1 MKRPDLN
8 EDVTRI
14 GGQSGLAALPNRTT
28 RITGWGHEVPATIL
42 TNADLETIVETSD
55 EWIAS
60 RTGIRERRIAGAGET
75 TASMGAIA
83 GARAL
88 AVAGVGIDEVDLI
101 VVATLTPDHSMPNTA
116 ALIKDALGGT
126 RAAAFDLSAA
136 CSGFTYGYAVAHGF
150 LTAGLGQRAL
160 VIGAET
166 LSRVVDW
173 SDRST
178 CVLFGDGAG
187 AIVLEALDLPQDQVL
202 ATRPGTLSFE
212 LSSDPSGA
220 YALWIPGGIGA
231 DADPL
236 IKMDGAKT
244 YVYATRT
251 MAAVASAAIARAGL
265 TPAGVDLV
273 IPHQANI
280 RIIEHVSK
288 SMEYPMEQI
297 FVNLDRYGN
306 TSAAS
311 IPIALSE
318 AVAAGRLKPGDVFCT
333 VAFGGGYTSGAFV
346 TRWDADPAHGARAA
360 TVDPARI
367 TVRRPEGGSNSA
379 AVPEALRA
387 HLDAR
392 GTKRQT
398 NQPQ

>member
-1 MKRPDLN
+1 MSGPATNGDA
-8 EDVTRI
+8 TRI
-14 GGQSGLAALPNRTT
+14 GGETGLAALPNRTT
-28 RITGWGHEVPATIL
+28 HIVGWGHEVPKAVV
-42 TNADLETIVETSD
+42 TNADLEQIVETSD
-55 EWIAS
+55 EWIS
-60 RTGIRERRIAGAGET
+60 TRTGIRERHIAGDGET

-83 GARAL
+83 AARAL
-88 AVAGVGIDEVDLI
+88 AVAGVSADSVDLI
-101 VVATLTPDHSMPNTA
+101 VVATLTPDHPMPSTA
-116 ALIKDALGGT
+116 VLVKEAIGSH

-136 CSGFTYGYAVAHGF
+136 CSGFAYAYAVAHGF

-160 VIGAET
+160 VIGAES

-187 AIVLEALDLPQDQVL
+187 AIVLDALDLHDDQNI

-212 LSSDPSGA
+212 LSADPSGA
-220 YALWIPGGIGA
+220 FALWIPGGAGS

-251 MAAVASAAIARAGL
+251 MAAVATAAIERAGL
-265 TPAGVDLV
+265 TVPEVDLV
-273 IPHQANI
+273 IPHQANL

-288 SMEYPMEQI
+288 AIDFPMEKI

-346 TRWDADPAHGARAA
+346 TRWDADPANGSRAA
-360 TVDPARI
+360 SVDTAAI
-367 TVRRPEGGSNSA
+367 KIKRPEGGAKA
-379 AVPEALRA
+379 AVVPAALKA
-387 HLDAR
+387 LLDA
-392 GTKRQT
+392 KRR
-398 NQPQ
+398 

>member
-1 MKRPDLN
+1 MSGPRVDG
-8 EDVTRI
+8 DTSRI
-14 GGQSGLAALPNRTT
+14 GGETGLAALPNRTT
-28 RITGWGHEVPATIL
+28 HIVGWGHEVPKAVL
-42 TNADLETIVETSD
+42 TNADLEKIVETSD
-55 EWIAS
+55 EWITT

-83 GARAL
+83 AARAL
-88 AVAGVGIDEVDLI
+88 AVAGVPADSVDLI
-101 VVATLTPDHSMPNTA
+101 VVATLTPDHPMPSTA
-116 ALIKDALGGT
+116 VLVKEAIGSH

-136 CSGFTYGYAVAHGF
+136 CSGFAYAYAVAHGF

-160 VIGAET
+160 VIGAES

-187 AIVLEALDLPQDQVL
+187 AIVLDALDLHDDQNI

-212 LSSDPSGA
+212 LSADPSGA
-220 YALWIPGGIGA
+220 FALWIPGGSGD

-251 MAAVASAAIARAGL
+251 MAAVATAAIERAGL
-265 TPAGVDLV
+265 TVPEVDLV
-273 IPHQANI
+273 IPHQANL

-288 SMEYPMEQI
+288 AIGYPMEKI

-346 TRWDADPAHGARAA
+346 TRWDADPANGARAA
-360 TVDPARI
+360 AVDPSTI
-367 TVRRPEGGSNSA
+367 TIRRPEGGAKA
-379 AVPEALRA
+379 AEVPAALKA
-387 HLDAR
+387 LLDVKGR
-392 GTKRQT
+392 
-398 NQPQ
+398 

>member
-1 MKRPDLN
+1 MSGPRIDG
-8 EDVTRI
+8 DASRI
-14 GGQSGLAALPNRTT
+14 GGETGLAALPNRTT
-28 RITGWGHEVPATIL
+28 HIVGWGHEVPKAIL
-42 TNADLETIVETSD
+42 TNADLEKIVETSD
-55 EWIAS
+55 EWIS
-60 RTGIRERRIAGAGET
+60 TRTGIRERHIAGTGET

-83 GARAL
+83 AARAL
-88 AVAGVGIDEVDLI
+88 AVAGVSADSVDLI
-101 VVATLTPDHSMPNTA
+101 VVATLTPDHPMPSTA
-116 ALIKDALGGT
+116 VLVKEAIGSH

-136 CSGFTYGYAVAHGF
+136 CSGFAYAYAVAHGF

-160 VIGAET
+160 VIGAES

-187 AIVLEALDLPQDQVL
+187 AIVLDALDLHDDQNI

-212 LSSDPSGA
+212 LSADPSGA
-220 YALWIPGGIGA
+220 FALWIPGGSGD

-251 MAAVASAAIARAGL
+251 MAAVATAAIERAGL
-265 TPAGVDLV
+265 TVPEVDLV
-273 IPHQANI
+273 IPHQANL

-288 SMEYPMEQI
+288 AIGYPMEKI

-346 TRWDADPAHGARAA
+346 TRWDADPANGARAA
-360 TVDPARI
+360 AVDPSTI
-367 TVRRPEGGSNSA
+367 TIRRPEGGAKA
-379 AVPEALRA
+379 AEVPAALKA
-387 HLDAR
+387 LLDA
-392 GTKRQT
+392 KRR
-398 NQPQ
+398 

>member
-1 MKRPDLN
+1 MSGPATNGDA
-8 EDVTRI
+8 TRI
-14 GGQSGLAALPNRTT
+14 GGETGLAALPNRTT
-28 RITGWGHEVPATIL
+28 HIVGWGHEVPKAVV
-42 TNADLETIVETSD
+42 TNADLEQIVETSD
-55 EWIAS
+55 EWIS
-60 RTGIRERRIAGAGET
+60 TRTGIRERHIAGDGET

-83 GARAL
+83 AARAL
-88 AVAGVGIDEVDLI
+88 AVAGVSADSVDLI
-101 VVATLTPDHSMPNTA
+101 VVATLTPDHPMPSTA
-116 ALIKDALGGT
+116 VLVKEAIGSH

-136 CSGFTYGYAVAHGF
+136 CSGFAYAYAVAHGF

-160 VIGAET
+160 VIGAES

-187 AIVLEALDLPQDQVL
+187 AIVLDALDLHDDQNI

-212 LSSDPSGA
+212 LSADPSGA
-220 YALWIPGGIGA
+220 FALWIPGGSGD

-251 MAAVASAAIARAGL
+251 MAAVATAAIERAGL
-265 TPAGVDLV
+265 TVPKVDLV
-273 IPHQANI
+273 IPHQANL

-288 SMEYPMEQI
+288 AIDFPMEKI

-346 TRWDADPAHGARAA
+346 TRWDADPANGSRAA
-360 TVDPARI
+360 SVDTAAI
-367 TVRRPEGGSNSA
+367 KIKRPEGGAKA
-379 AVPEALRA
+379 AVVPAALKA
-387 HLDAR
+387 LLDA
-392 GTKRQT
+392 KRR
-398 NQPQ
+398 

>member
-1 MKRPDLN
+1 MSGPLTNGDA
-8 EDVTRI
+8 TRI
-14 GGQSGLAALPNRTT
+14 GGETGLAALPNRTT
-28 RITGWGHEVPATIL
+28 HIVGWGHEVPKAVI
-42 TNADLETIVETSD
+42 TNADLEKIVETSD
-55 EWIAS
+55 EWIS
-60 RTGIRERRIAGAGET
+60 TRTGIRERHIAGAGET

-83 GARAL
+83 AARAL
-88 AVAGVGIDEVDLI
+88 AVAGVTADSVDLI
-101 VVATLTPDHSMPNTA
+101 VVATLTPDHPMPSTA
-116 ALIKDALGGT
+116 VLVKEAIGSH

-136 CSGFTYGYAVAHGF
+136 CSGFAYAYAVAHGF

-160 VIGAET
+160 VIGAES

-187 AIVLEALDLPQDQVL
+187 AIVLDALDLHDEQNI

-212 LSSDPSGA
+212 LSADPSGA
-220 YALWIPGGIGA
+220 FALWIPGGSGD

-251 MAAVASAAIARAGL
+251 MAAVATAAIERAGL
-265 TPAGVDLV
+265 TVPEVDLV
-273 IPHQANI
+273 IPHQANL

-288 SMEYPMEQI
+288 AIGYPMEKI

-318 AVAAGRLKPGDVFCT
+318 AVAAGRMKPGDVFCT

-346 TRWDADPAHGARAA
+346 TRWDADPANGARAA
-360 TVDPARI
+360 AVDPSTI
-367 TVRRPEGGSNSA
+367 TIRRPEGGAKA
-379 AVPEALRA
+379 AEVPAALKTL
-387 HLDAR
+387 LDA
-392 GTKRQT
+392 KRR
-398 NQPQ
+398 

>member
-1 MKRPDLN
+1 MSGPLTNGDA
-8 EDVTRI
+8 TRI
-14 GGQSGLAALPNRTT
+14 GGETGLAALPNRTT
-28 RITGWGHEVPATIL
+28 HIVGWGHEVPKAVI
-42 TNADLETIVETSD
+42 TNADLEKIVETSD
-55 EWIAS
+55 EWIS
-60 RTGIRERRIAGAGET
+60 TRTGIRERHIAGTGET

-83 GARAL
+83 AARAL
-88 AVAGVGIDEVDLI
+88 AVAGVTADSVDLI
-101 VVATLTPDHSMPNTA
+101 VVATLTPDHPMPSTA
-116 ALIKDALGGT
+116 VLVKEAIGSH

-136 CSGFTYGYAVAHGF
+136 CSGFAYAYAVAHGF

-160 VIGAET
+160 VIGAES

-187 AIVLEALDLPQDQVL
+187 AIVLDALDLHDDQNI

-212 LSSDPSGA
+212 LSADPSGA
-220 YALWIPGGIGA
+220 FALWIPGGSGD

-251 MAAVASAAIARAGL
+251 MAAVATAAIERAGL
-265 TPAGVDLV
+265 TVPEVDLV
-273 IPHQANI
+273 IPHQANL

-288 SMEYPMEQI
+288 AIGYPMEKI

-346 TRWDADPAHGARAA
+346 TRWDANPANGARAA
-360 TVDPARI
+360 AVDPSTI
-367 TVRRPEGGSNSA
+367 TIRRPEGGAKA
-379 AVPEALRA
+379 AEVPAALKA
-387 HLDAR
+387 LLDA
-392 GTKRQT
+392 KRR
-398 NQPQ
+398 

>member
-1 MKRPDLN
+1 MSGPLTNGDR
-8 EDVTRI
+8 TRI
-14 GGQSGLAALPNRTT
+14 GGESGLAALPNRTT
-28 RITGWGHEVPATIL
+28 HIVGWGHEVPKAVIA
-42 TNADLETIVETSD
+42 NADLERIVETSD
-55 EWIAS
+55 EWITT
-60 RTGIRERRIAGAGET
+60 RTGIRERHIAGDGET
-75 TASMGAIA
+75 TASMGALA
-83 GARAL
+83 AARAL
-88 AVAGVGIDEVDLI
+88 AVAGVSADSVDLI
-101 VVATLTPDHSMPNTA
+101 VVATLTPDHPMPSTA
-116 ALIKDALGGT
+116 VLVKEAIGSQ

-136 CSGFTYGYAVAHGF
+136 CSGFAYAYAVAHGF
-150 LTAGLGQRAL
+150 LAAGLGQRAL
-160 VIGAET
+160 VIGAES

-187 AIVLEALDLPQDQVL
+187 AIVLDALDLHDEQNI

-212 LSSDPSGA
+212 LSADPSGA
-220 YALWIPGGIGA
+220 YALWIPGGSGR

-251 MAAVASAAIARAGL
+251 MAAVATAAIERAGL
-265 TPAGVDLV
+265 TVPEVDLV
-273 IPHQANI
+273 IPHQANL

-288 SMEYPMEQI
+288 AIDFPMEKI

-360 TVDPARI
+360 AVDPRAVQI
-367 TVRRPEGGSNSA
+367 RRPDGGAKA
-379 AVPEALRA
+379 AVVPSALAPLLGAKGR
-387 HLDAR
+387 
-392 GTKRQT
+392 
-398 NQPQ
+398 

>member
-1 MKRPDLN
+1 MSGPATNGDA
-8 EDVTRI
+8 TRI
-14 GGQSGLAALPNRTT
+14 GGESGLAALPNRTT
-28 RITGWGHEVPATIL
+28 HIVGWGHEVPKSVL
-42 TNADLETIVETSD
+42 TNADLEKIVETSD
-55 EWIAS
+55 EWIS
-60 RTGIRERRIAGAGET
+60 TRTGIRERHIAGAGET

-83 GARAL
+83 AARAL
-88 AVAGVGIDEVDLI
+88 AVAGVSADSVDLI
-101 VVATLTPDHSMPNTA
+101 VVATLTPDHPMPSTA
-116 ALIKDALGGT
+116 VLVKEAIGSH

-136 CSGFTYGYAVAHGF
+136 CSGFAYAYAVAHGF

-160 VIGAET
+160 VIGAES

-187 AIVLEALDLPQDQVL
+187 AIVLDALDLHDDQNI

-212 LSSDPSGA
+212 LSADPSGA
-220 YALWIPGGIGA
+220 FALWIPGGSGD

-244 YVYATRT
+244 YMYATRT
-251 MAAVASAAIARAGL
+251 MAAVATAAIERAGL
-265 TPAGVDLV
+265 TVPEVDLV
-273 IPHQANI
+273 IPHQANL

-288 SMEYPMEQI
+288 AIGYPMEKI

-346 TRWDADPAHGARAA
+346 TRWDADPANGARAA
-360 TVDPARI
+360 AVDSSTI
-367 TVRRPEGGSNSA
+367 TIRRPEGGAKA
-379 AVPEALRA
+379 AEVPVALKA
-387 HLDAR
+387 LLDAKR
-392 GTKRQT
+392 G
-398 NQPQ
+398 

>member
-1 MKRPDLN
+1 MSGPLTNGDA
-8 EDVTRI
+8 TRI
-14 GGQSGLAALPNRTT
+14 GGESGLAALPNRTT
-28 RITGWGHEVPATIL
+28 HIVGWGHEVPKAIL
-42 TNADLETIVETSD
+42 TNADLEKIVETSD
-55 EWIAS
+55 TWIS
-60 RTGIRERRIAGAGET
+60 TRTGIRERHIAGAGET

-83 GARAL
+83 AARAL
-88 AVAGVGIDEVDLI
+88 AVAGVSADSVDLI
-101 VVATLTPDHSMPNTA
+101 VVATLTTDHPMPSTA
-116 ALIKDALGGT
+116 VLVKEAIGSH

-136 CSGFTYGYAVAHGF
+136 CSGFAYAYAVAHGF

-160 VIGAET
+160 VIGAES
-166 LSRVVDW
+166 LSRIVDL

-187 AIVLEALDLPQDQVL
+187 AIVLDALDLHDEQNI

-212 LSSDPSGA
+212 LSADPSGA
-220 YALWIPGGIGA
+220 FALWIPGGSGD
-231 DADPL
+231 DADSL

-251 MAAVASAAIARAGL
+251 MAAVATAAIERAGL
-265 TPAGVDLV
+265 TVPEVDLV
-273 IPHQANI
+273 IPHQANL

-288 SMEYPMEQI
+288 AIGYPMEKI

-333 VAFGGGYTSGAFV
+333 VAFGGGYTSGAFF
-346 TRWDADPAHGARAA
+346 TRWDADPANGARAA
-360 TVDPARI
+360 AVDPSTI
-367 TVRRPEGGSNSA
+367 TIRRPEGGAKA
-379 AVPEALRA
+379 AEVPAALKA
-387 HLDAR
+387 LLDVKGR
-392 GTKRQT
+392 
-398 NQPQ
+398 

>member
-1 MKRPDLN
+1 MSGPLTNGDA
-8 EDVTRI
+8 TRI
-14 GGQSGLAALPNRTT
+14 GGETGLAALPNRTT
-28 RITGWGHEVPATIL
+28 HIVGWGHEVPKAVL
-42 TNADLETIVETSD
+42 TNADLEKIVETSD
-55 EWIAS
+55 EWIS
-60 RTGIRERRIAGAGET
+60 TRTGIRERHIAGAGET

-83 GARAL
+83 AARAL
-88 AVAGVGIDEVDLI
+88 AVAGVSADSVDLI
-101 VVATLTPDHSMPNTA
+101 VVATLTPDHPMPSTA
-116 ALIKDALGGT
+116 VLVKEAIGSH

-136 CSGFTYGYAVAHGF
+136 CSGFAYAYAVAHGF

-160 VIGAET
+160 VIGAES

-187 AIVLEALDLPQDQVL
+187 AIVLDALDLHDDQNI

-212 LSSDPSGA
+212 LSADPSGA
-220 YALWIPGGIGA
+220 FALWIPGGSGD

-251 MAAVASAAIARAGL
+251 MAAVATAAIERAGL
-265 TPAGVDLV
+265 TVPEVDLV
-273 IPHQANI
+273 IPHQANL

-288 SMEYPMEQI
+288 AIDFPMEKI

-346 TRWDADPAHGARAA
+346 TRWDADPANGSRAA
-360 TVDPARI
+360 SVDTAAI
-367 TVRRPEGGSNSA
+367 KIKRPEGGAKA
-379 AVPEALRA
+379 AVVPAALKA
-387 HLDAR
+387 LLDA
-392 GTKRQT
+392 KRR
-398 NQPQ
+398 

>member
-1 MKRPDLN
+1 MSGPLTNGDA
-8 EDVTRI
+8 TRI
-14 GGQSGLAALPNRTT
+14 GGETGLAALPNRTT
-28 RITGWGHEVPATIL
+28 HIVGWGHEVPKAVL
-42 TNADLETIVETSD
+42 TNADLEKIVETSD
-55 EWIAS
+55 EWIS
-60 RTGIRERRIAGAGET
+60 TRTGIRERHIAGAGET

-83 GARAL
+83 AARAL
-88 AVAGVGIDEVDLI
+88 AVAGVSADSVDLI
-101 VVATLTPDHSMPNTA
+101 VVATLTPDHPMPSTA
-116 ALIKDALGGT
+116 VLVKEAIGSH

-136 CSGFTYGYAVAHGF
+136 CSGFAYAYAVAHGF

-160 VIGAET
+160 VIGAES

-187 AIVLEALDLPQDQVL
+187 AIVLDALDLHDDQNI

-212 LSSDPSGA
+212 LSADPSGA
-220 YALWIPGGIGA
+220 FALWIPGGSGD

-251 MAAVASAAIARAGL
+251 MAAVATAAIERAGL
-265 TPAGVDLV
+265 TVPEVDLV
-273 IPHQANI
+273 IPHQANL

-288 SMEYPMEQI
+288 AIGYPMEKI

-346 TRWDADPAHGARAA
+346 TRWDADPANGARAA
-360 TVDPARI
+360 AVDPSTI
-367 TVRRPEGGSNSA
+367 TIRRPEGGAKA
-379 AVPEALRA
+379 AEVPAALKA
-387 HLDAR
+387 LLDVKGR
-392 GTKRQT
+392 
-398 NQPQ
+398 

>member
-1 MKRPDLN
+1 MSGPATNGDA
-8 EDVTRI
+8 TRI
-14 GGQSGLAALPNRTT
+14 GGESGLAALPNRTT
-28 RITGWGHEVPATIL
+28 HIVGWGHEVPKSVL
-42 TNADLETIVETSD
+42 TNADLEKIVETSD
-55 EWIAS
+55 EWIS
-60 RTGIRERRIAGAGET
+60 TRTGIRERHIAGAGET

-83 GARAL
+83 AARAL
-88 AVAGVGIDEVDLI
+88 AVAGVSADSVDLI
-101 VVATLTPDHSMPNTA
+101 VVATLTPDHPMPSTA
-116 ALIKDALGGT
+116 VLVKEAIGSH

-136 CSGFTYGYAVAHGF
+136 CSGFAYAYAVAHGF

-160 VIGAET
+160 VIGAES

-187 AIVLEALDLPQDQVL
+187 AIVLDALDLHDDQNI

-212 LSSDPSGA
+212 LSADPSGA
-220 YALWIPGGIGA
+220 FALWIPGGSGD

-244 YVYATRT
+244 YMYATRT
-251 MAAVASAAIARAGL
+251 MAAVATAAIERAGL
-265 TPAGVDLV
+265 TVPEVDLV
-273 IPHQANI
+273 IPHQANL

-288 SMEYPMEQI
+288 AIDFPMEKI

-346 TRWDADPAHGARAA
+346 TRWDAEPANGARAA
-360 TVDPARI
+360 AVDSSTI
-367 TVRRPEGGSNSA
+367 TIRRPEGGAKA
-379 AVPEALRA
+379 AEVPVALKA
-387 HLDAR
+387 LLDAKR
-392 GTKRQT
+392 G
-398 NQPQ
+398 

>member
-1 MKRPDLN
+1 MSGPETNGDA
-8 EDVTRI
+8 TRI
-14 GGQSGLAALPNRTT
+14 GGESGLAALPNRTT
-28 RITGWGHEVPATIL
+28 HIVGWGHEVPKAVI
-42 TNADLETIVETSD
+42 TNADLEKIVETSD
-55 EWIAS
+55 EWIS
-60 RTGIRERRIAGAGET
+60 TRTGIRERHIAGAGET

-83 GARAL
+83 AARAL
-88 AVAGVGIDEVDLI
+88 AVAGVTADSVDLI
-101 VVATLTPDHSMPNTA
+101 VVATLTPDHPMPSTA
-116 ALIKDALGGT
+116 VLVKEAIGSH

-136 CSGFTYGYAVAHGF
+136 CSGFAYAYAVAHGF

-160 VIGAET
+160 VIGAES
-166 LSRVVDW
+166 LSRIVDW

-187 AIVLEALDLPQDQVL
+187 AIVLDALDLHADQNI

-212 LSSDPSGA
+212 LSADPSGA
-220 YALWIPGGIGA
+220 YALWIPGGAGSG
-231 DADPL
+231 ADPL

-251 MAAVASAAIARAGL
+251 MAAVATAAIERAGL
-265 TPAGVDLV
+265 TVPEVDLV
-273 IPHQANI
+273 IPHQANL

-288 SMEYPMEQI
+288 AIQFPMEKI

-333 VAFGGGYTSGAFV
+333 VAFGGGYTSGSFV

-360 TVDPARI
+360 AVDTSTI
-367 TVRRPEGGSNSA
+367 QIRRPEGGAKA
-379 AVPEALRA
+379 AVVPSALTPL
-387 HLDAR
+387 LDAKHR
-392 GTKRQT
+392 
-398 NQPQ
+398 

>member
-1 MKRPDLN
+1 MSGPLTDG
-8 EDVTRI
+8 DATRI
-14 GGQSGLAALPNRTT
+14 GGETGLAALPNRTT
-28 RITGWGHEVPATIL
+28 HIVGWGHEVPKAVV
-42 TNADLETIVETSD
+42 TNADLEKIVETSD
-55 EWIAS
+55 EWIS
-60 RTGIRERRIAGAGET
+60 TRTGIRERHIAGDGET

-83 GARAL
+83 AARAL
-88 AVAGVGIDEVDLI
+88 AVAGVTADSVDLI
-101 VVATLTPDHSMPNTA
+101 VVATLTPDHPMPSTA
-116 ALIKDALGGT
+116 VLVTEAIGSH

-136 CSGFTYGYAVAHGF
+136 CSGFAYAYAVAHGF

-160 VIGAET
+160 VIGAEA

-187 AIVLEALDLPQDQVL
+187 AIVLDALDLRDDQNI

-212 LSSDPSGA
+212 LSADPSGA
-220 YALWIPGGIGA
+220 FALWIPGGSGD

-244 YVYATRT
+244 YIYATRT
-251 MAAVASAAIARAGL
+251 MAAVATAAIQRAGL
-265 TPAGVDLV
+265 TVPEVDLV
-273 IPHQANI
+273 IPHQANL

-288 SMEYPMEQI
+288 AIDYPMEKI

-360 TVDPARI
+360 AVDPSQI
-367 TVRRPEGGSNSA
+367 KIKRPEGGAKA
-379 AVPEALRA
+379 AVVPSALA
-387 HLDAR
+387 PLLDA
-392 GTKRQT
+392 KRR
-398 NQPQ
+398 

>member
-1 MKRPDLN
+1 MSGPATNGDA
-8 EDVTRI
+8 TRI
-14 GGQSGLAALPNRTT
+14 GGETGLAALPNRTT
-28 RITGWGHEVPATIL
+28 HIVGWGHEVPKAVV
-42 TNADLETIVETSD
+42 TNADLEQIVETSD
-55 EWIAS
+55 EWIS
-60 RTGIRERRIAGAGET
+60 TRTGIRERHIAGDGET

-83 GARAL
+83 AARAL
-88 AVAGVGIDEVDLI
+88 AVAGASADSVDLI
-101 VVATLTPDHSMPNTA
+101 VVATLTPDHPMPSTA
-116 ALIKDALGGT
+116 VLVKEAIGSH

-136 CSGFTYGYAVAHGF
+136 CSGFAYAYAVAHGF

-160 VIGAET
+160 VIGAES

-187 AIVLEALDLPQDQVL
+187 AIVLDALDLHDDQNI

-212 LSSDPSGA
+212 LSADPSGA
-220 YALWIPGGIGA
+220 FALWIPGGSGD

-251 MAAVASAAIARAGL
+251 MAAVATAAIERAGL
-265 TPAGVDLV
+265 TVPEVDLV
-273 IPHQANI
+273 IPHQANL

-288 SMEYPMEQI
+288 AIDFPMEKI

-346 TRWDADPAHGARAA
+346 TRWDADPANGSRAA
-360 TVDPARI
+360 SVDTAAI
-367 TVRRPEGGSNSA
+367 KIKRPEGGAKA
-379 AVPEALRA
+379 AVVPAALKA
-387 HLDAR
+387 LLDA
-392 GTKRQT
+392 KRR
-398 NQPQ
+398 

>member
-1 MKRPDLN
+1 MSGPATNGDA
-8 EDVTRI
+8 TRI
-14 GGQSGLAALPNRTT
+14 GGESGLAALPNRTT
-28 RITGWGHEVPATIL
+28 HIVGWGHEVPKSVL
-42 TNADLETIVETSD
+42 TNADLEKIVETSD
-55 EWIAS
+55 EWIS
-60 RTGIRERRIAGAGET
+60 TRTGIRERHIAGAGET

-83 GARAL
+83 AARAL
-88 AVAGVGIDEVDLI
+88 AVAGVSADSVDLI
-101 VVATLTPDHSMPNTA
+101 VVATLTPDHPMPSTA
-116 ALIKDALGGT
+116 VLVKEAIGSH

-136 CSGFTYGYAVAHGF
+136 CSGFAYAYAVAHGF

-160 VIGAET
+160 VIGAES

-187 AIVLEALDLPQDQVL
+187 AIVLDALDLHDDQNI

-212 LSSDPSGA
+212 LSADPSGA
-220 YALWIPGGIGA
+220 FALWIPGGSGN

-244 YVYATRT
+244 YMYATRT
-251 MAAVASAAIARAGL
+251 MAAVATAAIERAGL
-265 TPAGVDLV
+265 TVPEVDLV
-273 IPHQANI
+273 IPHQANL

-288 SMEYPMEQI
+288 AIDFPMEKI

-346 TRWDADPAHGARAA
+346 TRWDAEPANGARAA
-360 TVDPARI
+360 AVDSSTI
-367 TVRRPEGGSNSA
+367 TIRRPEGGAKA
-379 AVPEALRA
+379 AEVPAELKAL
-387 HLDAR
+387 LDA
-392 GTKRQT
+392 KRC
-398 NQPQ
+398 

>member
-1 MKRPDLN
+1 MSGPATNGDA
-8 EDVTRI
+8 TRI
-14 GGQSGLAALPNRTT
+14 GGETGLAALPNRTT
-28 RITGWGHEVPATIL
+28 HIVGWGHEVPKAVV
-42 TNADLETIVETSD
+42 TNADLEQIVETSD
-55 EWIAS
+55 EWIS
-60 RTGIRERRIAGAGET
+60 TRTGIRERHIAGDGET

-83 GARAL
+83 AARAL
-88 AVAGVGIDEVDLI
+88 AVAGVPADSVDLI
-101 VVATLTPDHSMPNTA
+101 VVATLTPDHPMPSTA
-116 ALIKDALGGT
+116 VLVKEAIGSH

-136 CSGFTYGYAVAHGF
+136 CSGFAYAYAVAHGF

-160 VIGAET
+160 VIGAES

-187 AIVLEALDLPQDQVL
+187 AIVLDALDLHDDQNI

-212 LSSDPSGA
+212 LSADPSGA
-220 YALWIPGGIGA
+220 FALWIPGGSGD

-251 MAAVASAAIARAGL
+251 MAAVATAAIERAGL
-265 TPAGVDLV
+265 TVPEVDLV
-273 IPHQANI
+273 IPHQANL

-288 SMEYPMEQI
+288 AIDFPMEKI

-318 AVAAGRLKPGDVFCT
+318 AVTAGRLKPGDVFCT

-346 TRWDADPAHGARAA
+346 TRWDADPANGSRAA
-360 TVDPARI
+360 SVDTAAI
-367 TVRRPEGGSNSA
+367 KIKRPEGGAKA
-379 AVPEALRA
+379 AVVPAALKA
-387 HLDAR
+387 LLDA
-392 GTKRQT
+392 KRR
-398 NQPQ
+398 

>member
-1 MKRPDLN
+1 MSGPLTDG
-8 EDVTRI
+8 DATRI
-14 GGQSGLAALPNRTT
+14 GGETGLAALPNRTT
-28 RITGWGHEVPATIL
+28 HIVGWGHEVPKAVL
-42 TNADLETIVETSD
+42 TNADLEKIVETSD
-55 EWIAS
+55 EWIS
-60 RTGIRERRIAGAGET
+60 TRTGIRERHIAGAGET
-75 TASMGAIA
+75 TASMGALA
-83 GARAL
+83 AARAL
-88 AVAGVGIDEVDLI
+88 AVAGVTADSVDLI
-101 VVATLTPDHSMPNTA
+101 VVATLTPDHPMPSTA
-116 ALIKDALGGT
+116 VLIKEAIGSH

-136 CSGFTYGYAVAHGF
+136 CSGFAYAYAVAHGF

-160 VIGAET
+160 VIGAES

-187 AIVLEALDLPQDQVL
+187 AIVLDALDLHDDQNI

-212 LSSDPSGA
+212 LSADPSGA
-220 YALWIPGGIGA
+220 FALWIPGGSGD

-251 MAAVASAAIARAGL
+251 MAAVATAAIERAGL
-265 TPAGVDLV
+265 TVPQVDLV
-273 IPHQANI
+273 IPHQANL

-288 SMEYPMEQI
+288 AIDYPMEKI

-360 TVDPARI
+360 TVDASTI
-367 TVRRPEGGSNSA
+367 KIKRPEGGAKA
-379 AVPEALRA
+379 AVVPAALKEL
-387 HLDAR
+387 LDAKGR
-392 GTKRQT
+392 
-398 NQPQ
+398 

>member
-1 MKRPDLN
+1 MSGPATNGDA
-8 EDVTRI
+8 TRI
-14 GGQSGLAALPNRTT
+14 GGESGLAALPNRTT
-28 RITGWGHEVPATIL
+28 HIVGWGHEVPKSVL
-42 TNADLETIVETSD
+42 TNADLEKIVETSD
-55 EWIAS
+55 EWIS
-60 RTGIRERRIAGAGET
+60 TRTGIRERHIAGAGET

-83 GARAL
+83 AARAL
-88 AVAGVGIDEVDLI
+88 AVAGVSADSVDLI
-101 VVATLTPDHSMPNTA
+101 VVATLTPDHPMPSTA
-116 ALIKDALGGT
+116 VLVKEAIGSH

-136 CSGFTYGYAVAHGF
+136 CSGFAYAYAVAHGF

-160 VIGAET
+160 VIGAES

-187 AIVLEALDLPQDQVL
+187 AIVLDALDLHDDQNI

-212 LSSDPSGA
+212 LSADPSGA
-220 YALWIPGGIGA
+220 FALWIPGGSGN

-244 YVYATRT
+244 YMYATRT
-251 MAAVASAAIARAGL
+251 MAAVATAAIERAGL
-265 TPAGVDLV
+265 TVPEVDLV
-273 IPHQANI
+273 IPHQANL

-288 SMEYPMEQI
+288 AIDFPMEKI

-346 TRWDADPAHGARAA
+346 TRWDAEPANGARAA
-360 TVDPARI
+360 AVDSSTI
-367 TVRRPEGGSNSA
+367 TIRRPEGGAKA
-379 AVPEALRA
+379 AEVPAALKA
-387 HLDAR
+387 LLDAKR
-392 GTKRQT
+392 G
-398 NQPQ
+398 

>member
-1 MKRPDLN
+1 MSGPLTNGDA
-8 EDVTRI
+8 TRI
-14 GGQSGLAALPNRTT
+14 GGETGLAALPNRTT
-28 RITGWGHEVPATIL
+28 HIVGWGHEVPKALL
-42 TNADLETIVETSD
+42 TNADLEKIVETSD
-55 EWIAS
+55 EWITT
-60 RTGIRERRIAGAGET
+60 RTGIRERHIAGDGET

-83 GARAL
+83 AARAL
-88 AVAGVGIDEVDLI
+88 AVAGVTADSVDLI
-101 VVATLTPDHSMPNTA
+101 VVATLTPDHPMPSTA
-116 ALIKDALGGT
+116 VLVKEAIGSH

-136 CSGFTYGYAVAHGF
+136 CSGFAYAYAVAHGF

-160 VIGAET
+160 VIGAES

-187 AIVLEALDLPQDQVL
+187 AIVLDALDLHDDQNI

-212 LSSDPSGA
+212 LSADPSGA
-220 YALWIPGGIGA
+220 FALWIPGGSGD

-251 MAAVASAAIARAGL
+251 MAAVATAAIERAGL
-265 TPAGVDLV
+265 TVPEVDLV
-273 IPHQANI
+273 IPHQANL

-288 SMEYPMEQI
+288 AIGYPMEKI

-346 TRWDADPAHGARAA
+346 TRWDADPANGARAA
-360 TVDPARI
+360 AVDPSTI
-367 TVRRPEGGSNSA
+367 TIRRPEGGAKA
-379 AVPEALRA
+379 AEVPAALKA
-387 HLDAR
+387 LLDA
-392 GTKRQT
+392 KRR
-398 NQPQ
+398 

>member
-1 MKRPDLN
+1 MSGPRIDG
-8 EDVTRI
+8 DASRI
-14 GGQSGLAALPNRTT
+14 GGETGLAALPNRTT
-28 RITGWGHEVPATIL
+28 HIVGWGHEVPKALL
-42 TNADLETIVETSD
+42 TNADLEKIVETSD
-55 EWIAS
+55 EWIS
-60 RTGIRERRIAGAGET
+60 TRTGIRERHIAGAGET

-83 GARAL
+83 AARAL
-88 AVAGVGIDEVDLI
+88 AVAGVSADSVDLI
-101 VVATLTPDHSMPNTA
+101 VVATLTPDHPMPSTA
-116 ALIKDALGGT
+116 VLVKEAIGSH

-136 CSGFTYGYAVAHGF
+136 CSGFAYAYAVAHGF

-160 VIGAET
+160 VIGAES

-187 AIVLEALDLPQDQVL
+187 AIVLDALDLHDDQNI

-212 LSSDPSGA
+212 LSADPSGA
-220 YALWIPGGIGA
+220 FALWIPGGSGD

-251 MAAVASAAIARAGL
+251 MAAVATAAIERAGL
-265 TPAGVDLV
+265 TVPEVDLV
-273 IPHQANI
+273 IPHQANL

-288 SMEYPMEQI
+288 AIGYPMEKI

-346 TRWDADPAHGARAA
+346 TRWDADPANGARAA
-360 TVDPARI
+360 AVDPSTI
-367 TVRRPEGGSNSA
+367 TIRRPEGGAKA
-379 AVPEALRA
+379 AEVPAALKA
-387 HLDAR
+387 LLDVKGR
-392 GTKRQT
+392 
-398 NQPQ
+398 

>member
-1 MKRPDLN
+1 MSGPLTNGDA
-8 EDVTRI
+8 TRI
-14 GGQSGLAALPNRTT
+14 GGESGLAALPNRTT
-28 RITGWGHEVPATIL
+28 HIVGWGHEVPKAIL
-42 TNADLETIVETSD
+42 TNADLEKIVETSD
-55 EWIAS
+55 EWIS
-60 RTGIRERRIAGAGET
+60 TRTGIRERHIAGAGET

-83 GARAL
+83 AARAL
-88 AVAGVGIDEVDLI
+88 AVAGVSADSVDLI
-101 VVATLTPDHSMPNTA
+101 VVATLTPDHPMPSTA
-116 ALIKDALGGT
+116 VLVKEAIGSH

-136 CSGFTYGYAVAHGF
+136 CSGFAYAYAVAHGF

-160 VIGAET
+160 VIGAES
-166 LSRVVDW
+166 LSRIVDW

-187 AIVLEALDLPQDQVL
+187 AIVLDALDLHDEQNI

-212 LSSDPSGA
+212 LSADPSGA
-220 YALWIPGGIGA
+220 FALWIPGGSGD
-231 DADPL
+231 DADSL

-251 MAAVASAAIARAGL
+251 MAAVATAAIERAGL
-265 TPAGVDLV
+265 TVPEVDLV
-273 IPHQANI
+273 IPHQANL

-288 SMEYPMEQI
+288 AIGYPMEKI

-346 TRWDADPAHGARAA
+346 TRWDADPANGARAA
-360 TVDPARI
+360 AVDSSTI
-367 TVRRPEGGSNSA
+367 TIRRPEGGAKA
-379 AVPEALRA
+379 AEVPAALKA
-387 HLDAR
+387 LLDA
-392 GTKRQT
+392 KRR
-398 NQPQ
+398 

>member
-1 MKRPDLN
+1 MSGPLTNGDA
-8 EDVTRI
+8 TRI
-14 GGQSGLAALPNRTT
+14 GGETGLAALPNRTT
-28 RITGWGHEVPATIL
+28 HIVGWGHEVPKAVL
-42 TNADLETIVETSD
+42 TNADLEQIVETSD
-55 EWIAS
+55 EWIS
-60 RTGIRERRIAGAGET
+60 TRTGIRERHIAGADET

-83 GARAL
+83 AARAL
-88 AVAGVGIDEVDLI
+88 AVAGVSADSVDLI
-101 VVATLTPDHSMPNTA
+101 VVATLTPDHPMPSTA
-116 ALIKDALGGT
+116 VLVKEAIGSH

-136 CSGFTYGYAVAHGF
+136 CSGFAYAYAVAHGF

-160 VIGAET
+160 VIGAES

-187 AIVLEALDLPQDQVL
+187 AIVLDALDLHDDQNI

-212 LSSDPSGA
+212 LSADPSGA
-220 YALWIPGGIGA
+220 FALWIPGGSGD

-251 MAAVASAAIARAGL
+251 MAAVATAAIERAGL
-265 TPAGVDLV
+265 TIPEVDLV
-273 IPHQANI
+273 IPHQANL

-288 SMEYPMEQI
+288 AIDFPMEKI

-346 TRWDADPAHGARAA
+346 TRWDADPANGSRAA
-360 TVDPARI
+360 SVDTAAI
-367 TVRRPEGGSNSA
+367 KIKRPEGGAKA
-379 AVPEALRA
+379 AVVPAALKA
-387 HLDAR
+387 LLDA
-392 GTKRQT
+392 KRR
-398 NQPQ
+398 

>member
-1 MKRPDLN
+1 MSGPATNGDA
-8 EDVTRI
+8 TRI
-14 GGQSGLAALPNRTT
+14 GGETGLAALPNRTT
-28 RITGWGHEVPATIL
+28 HIVGWGHEVPKAVV
-42 TNADLETIVETSD
+42 TNADLEQIVETSD
-55 EWIAS
+55 EWIS
-60 RTGIRERRIAGAGET
+60 TRTGIRERHIAGDGET

-83 GARAL
+83 AARAL
-88 AVAGVGIDEVDLI
+88 AVAGVSADSVDLI
-101 VVATLTPDHSMPNTA
+101 VVATLTPDHPMPSTA
-116 ALIKDALGGT
+116 VLVKEAIGSH

-136 CSGFTYGYAVAHGF
+136 CSGFAYAYAVAHGF

-160 VIGAET
+160 VIGAES

-187 AIVLEALDLPQDQVL
+187 AIVLDALDLHDDQNI

-212 LSSDPSGA
+212 LSADPSGA
-220 YALWIPGGIGA
+220 FALWIPGGSGD

-251 MAAVASAAIARAGL
+251 MAAVATAAIERAGL
-265 TPAGVDLV
+265 TVPEVNLV
-273 IPHQANI
+273 IPHQANL

-288 SMEYPMEQI
+288 AIDFPMEKI

-346 TRWDADPAHGARAA
+346 TRWDADPANGSRAA
-360 TVDPARI
+360 SVDTAAI
-367 TVRRPEGGSNSA
+367 KIKRPEGGAKA
-379 AVPEALRA
+379 AVVPAALKA
-387 HLDAR
+387 LLDA
-392 GTKRQT
+392 KRR
-398 NQPQ
+398 

>member
-1 MKRPDLN
+1 MSGPLTNGDA
-8 EDVTRI
+8 TRI
-14 GGQSGLAALPNRTT
+14 GGETGLAALPNRTT
-28 RITGWGHEVPATIL
+28 HIVGWGHEVPKAVI
-42 TNADLETIVETSD
+42 TNADLEKIVETSD
-55 EWIAS
+55 EWIS
-60 RTGIRERRIAGAGET
+60 TRTGIRERHIAGAGET

-83 GARAL
+83 AARAL
-88 AVAGVGIDEVDLI
+88 AVAGVTADSVDLI
-101 VVATLTPDHSMPNTA
+101 VVATLTPDHPMPSTA
-116 ALIKDALGGT
+116 VLVKEAIGSH

-136 CSGFTYGYAVAHGF
+136 CSGFAYAYAVAHGF

-160 VIGAET
+160 VIGAES

-187 AIVLEALDLPQDQVL
+187 AIVLDALDLHDEQNI

-212 LSSDPSGA
+212 LSADPSGA
-220 YALWIPGGIGA
+220 FALWIPGGSGD

-251 MAAVASAAIARAGL
+251 MAAVATAAIERAGL
-265 TPAGVDLV
+265 TVPEVDLV
-273 IPHQANI
+273 IPHQANL

-288 SMEYPMEQI
+288 AIGYPMEKI

-346 TRWDADPAHGARAA
+346 TRWDADPADGARAA
-360 TVDPARI
+360 AVDPSTI
-367 TVRRPEGGSNSA
+367 TIRRPEGGAKA
-379 AVPEALRA
+379 AEVPAALKTL
-387 HLDAR
+387 LDA
-392 GTKRQT
+392 KRR
-398 NQPQ
+398 

>member
-1 MKRPDLN
+1 
-8 EDVTRI
+8 
-14 GGQSGLAALPNRTT
+14 
-28 RITGWGHEVPATIL
+28 
-42 TNADLETIVETSD
+42 
-55 EWIAS
+55 
-60 RTGIRERRIAGAGET
+60 
-75 TASMGAIA
+75 MGAIA
-83 GARAL
+83 AARAL
-88 AVAGVGIDEVDLI
+88 AVAGVSADSVDLI
-101 VVATLTPDHSMPNTA
+101 VLATLTPDHPMPSTA
-116 ALIKDALGGT
+116 VLVKEAIGSH

-136 CSGFTYGYAVAHGF
+136 CSGFAYAYAVAHGF

-160 VIGAET
+160 VIGAES

-187 AIVLEALDLPQDQVL
+187 AIVLDALDLRDDQNI

-212 LSSDPSGA
+212 LSADPSGA
-220 YALWIPGGIGA
+220 FALWIPGGSGD

-251 MAAVASAAIARAGL
+251 MAAVATAAIERAGL
-265 TPAGVDLV
+265 TVPQVDLV
-273 IPHQANI
+273 IPHQANL

-288 SMEYPMEQI
+288 AIDYPMEKI

-360 TVDPARI
+360 TVDASTI
-367 TVRRPEGGSNSA
+367 KIKRPEGGAKA
-379 AVPEALRA
+379 AVVPSALKA
-387 HLDAR
+387 LLDAKGR
-392 GTKRQT
+392 
-398 NQPQ
+398 

>member
-1 MKRPDLN
+1 MSGPATNGDA
-8 EDVTRI
+8 TRI
-14 GGQSGLAALPNRTT
+14 GGETGLAALPNRTT
-28 RITGWGHEVPATIL
+28 HIVGWGHEVPKAVV
-42 TNADLETIVETSD
+42 TNADLEQIVETSD
-55 EWIAS
+55 EWIS
-60 RTGIRERRIAGAGET
+60 TRTGIRERHIAGDGET

-83 GARAL
+83 AARAL
-88 AVAGVGIDEVDLI
+88 AVAGVSADSVDLI
-101 VVATLTPDHSMPNTA
+101 VVATLTPDHPMPSTA
-116 ALIKDALGGT
+116 VLVKEAIGSH

-136 CSGFTYGYAVAHGF
+136 CSGFAYAYAVAHGF

-160 VIGAET
+160 VIGAES

-187 AIVLEALDLPQDQVL
+187 AIVLDALDLHDDQNI

-212 LSSDPSGA
+212 LSADPSGA
-220 YALWIPGGIGA
+220 FALWIPGGSGD

-251 MAAVASAAIARAGL
+251 MAAVATAAIERAGL
-265 TPAGVDLV
+265 TVPEVDLV
-273 IPHQANI
+273 IPHQANL

-288 SMEYPMEQI
+288 AIDFPMEKI

-346 TRWDADPAHGARAA
+346 TRWNADPANGSRAA
-360 TVDPARI
+360 SVDTAAI
-367 TVRRPEGGSNSA
+367 KIKRPEGGAKA
-379 AVPEALRA
+379 AVVPAALKA
-387 HLDAR
+387 LLDA
-392 GTKRQT
+392 KRR
-398 NQPQ
+398 

>member
-1 MKRPDLN
+1 MSGPATNGDA
-8 EDVTRI
+8 TRI
-14 GGQSGLAALPNRTT
+14 GGETGLAALPNRTT
-28 RITGWGHEVPATIL
+28 HIVGWGHEVPKAVV
-42 TNADLETIVETSD
+42 TNADLEQIVETSD
-55 EWIAS
+55 EWIS
-60 RTGIRERRIAGAGET
+60 TRTGIRERHIAGDGET

-83 GARAL
+83 AARAL
-88 AVAGVGIDEVDLI
+88 AVAGLPADSVDLI
-101 VVATLTPDHSMPNTA
+101 VVATLTPDHPMPSTA
-116 ALIKDALGGT
+116 VLVKEAIGSH

-136 CSGFTYGYAVAHGF
+136 CSGFAYAYAVAHGF

-160 VIGAET
+160 VIGAES

-187 AIVLEALDLPQDQVL
+187 AIVLDALDLHDDQNI

-212 LSSDPSGA
+212 LSADPSGA
-220 YALWIPGGIGA
+220 FALWIPGGSGD

-251 MAAVASAAIARAGL
+251 MAAVATAAIERAGL
-265 TPAGVDLV
+265 TVPEVDLV
-273 IPHQANI
+273 IPHQANL

-288 SMEYPMEQI
+288 AIDFPMEKI

-346 TRWDADPAHGARAA
+346 TRWDADPANGSRAA
-360 TVDPARI
+360 SVDTAAI
-367 TVRRPEGGSNSA
+367 KIKRPEGGAKA
-379 AVPEALRA
+379 AVVPAALKA
-387 HLDAR
+387 LLDA
-392 GTKRQT
+392 KRR
-398 NQPQ
+398 

>member
-1 MKRPDLN
+1 MSGPQTNGDA
-8 EDVTRI
+8 TRI
-14 GGQSGLAALPNRTT
+14 GGETGLAALPNRTT
-28 RITGWGHEVPATIL
+28 HIVGWGHEVPKAVL
-42 TNADLETIVETSD
+42 TNADLEKIVETSD
-55 EWIAS
+55 EWIS
-60 RTGIRERRIAGAGET
+60 TRTGIRERHIAGAGET

-83 GARAL
+83 AARAL
-88 AVAGVGIDEVDLI
+88 AVAGVSADSVDLI
-101 VVATLTPDHSMPNTA
+101 VVATLTPDHPMPSTA
-116 ALIKDALGGT
+116 VLVKEAIGSH

-136 CSGFTYGYAVAHGF
+136 CSGFAYAYAVAHGF

-160 VIGAET
+160 VIGAES

-187 AIVLEALDLPQDQVL
+187 AIVLDALDLHDDQNI

-212 LSSDPSGA
+212 LSADPSGA
-220 YALWIPGGIGA
+220 FALWVPGGSGD

-251 MAAVASAAIARAGL
+251 MAAVATAAIERAGL
-265 TPAGVDLV
+265 TIPEVDLV
-273 IPHQANI
+273 IPHQANL

-288 SMEYPMEQI
+288 AIDFPMEKI

-346 TRWDADPAHGARAA
+346 TRWDADPANGARAA
-360 TVDPARI
+360 AVDPSTI
-367 TVRRPEGGSNSA
+367 TIRRPEGGAKA
-379 AVPEALRA
+379 AVVPAALKA
-387 HLDAR
+387 LLDA
-392 GTKRQT
+392 KRR
-398 NQPQ
+398 

>member
-1 MKRPDLN
+1 MSGPLTNGDA
-8 EDVTRI
+8 TRI
-14 GGQSGLAALPNRTT
+14 GGETGLAALPNRTT
-28 RITGWGHEVPATIL
+28 HIVGWGHEVPKAVI
-42 TNADLETIVETSD
+42 TNADLEKIVETSD
-55 EWIAS
+55 EWIS
-60 RTGIRERRIAGAGET
+60 TRTGIRERHIAGDGET

-83 GARAL
+83 AARAL
-88 AVAGVGIDEVDLI
+88 AVAGVSADSVDLI
-101 VVATLTPDHSMPNTA
+101 VVATLTPDHPMPSTA
-116 ALIKDALGGT
+116 VLVKEAIGSH

-136 CSGFTYGYAVAHGF
+136 CSGFAYAYAVAHGF

-160 VIGAET
+160 VIGAES

-187 AIVLEALDLPQDQVL
+187 AIVLDALDLHDEQNI

-212 LSSDPSGA
+212 LSADPSGA
-220 YALWIPGGIGA
+220 FALWIPGGSGD

-251 MAAVASAAIARAGL
+251 MAAVATAAIERAGL
-265 TPAGVDLV
+265 TVPEVDLV
-273 IPHQANI
+273 IPHQANL

-288 SMEYPMEQI
+288 AIGYPMEKI

-346 TRWDADPAHGARAA
+346 TRWDADPANGTRAA
-360 TVDPARI
+360 AVDPSTI
-367 TVRRPEGGSNSA
+367 TIRRPEGGAKA
-379 AVPEALRA
+379 AEVPAALKA
-387 HLDAR
+387 LLDA
-392 GTKRQT
+392 KRR
-398 NQPQ
+398 

>member
-1 MKRPDLN
+1 MSGPLTNGDA
-8 EDVTRI
+8 TRI
-14 GGQSGLAALPNRTT
+14 GGETGLAALPNRTT
-28 RITGWGHEVPATIL
+28 HIVGWGHEVPKAVV
-42 TNADLETIVETSD
+42 TNADLEQIVETSD
-55 EWIAS
+55 EWIS
-60 RTGIRERRIAGAGET
+60 TRTGIRERHIAGDGET

-83 GARAL
+83 AARAL
-88 AVAGVGIDEVDLI
+88 AVAGVSADSVDLI
-101 VVATLTPDHSMPNTA
+101 VVATLTPDHPMPSTA
-116 ALIKDALGGT
+116 VLVKEAIGSH

-136 CSGFTYGYAVAHGF
+136 CSGFAYAYAVAHGF

-160 VIGAET
+160 VIGAES

-187 AIVLEALDLPQDQVL
+187 AIVLDALDLHDDQNI

-212 LSSDPSGA
+212 LSADPSGA
-220 YALWIPGGIGA
+220 FALWIPGGSGD

-251 MAAVASAAIARAGL
+251 MAAVATAAIERAGL
-265 TPAGVDLV
+265 TVTKVDLV
-273 IPHQANI
+273 IPHQANL

-288 SMEYPMEQI
+288 AIDFPLEKI

-346 TRWDADPAHGARAA
+346 TRWDADPANGSRAA
-360 TVDPARI
+360 SVDTAAI
-367 TVRRPEGGSNSA
+367 KIKRPEGGAKAA
-379 AVPEALRA
+379 AVPAVLKSL
-387 HLDAR
+387 LDA
-392 GTKRQT
+392 KRR
-398 NQPQ
+398 

>member
-1 MKRPDLN
+1 MSGPLTNGDA
-8 EDVTRI
+8 TRI
-14 GGQSGLAALPNRTT
+14 GGETGLAALPNRTT
-28 RITGWGHEVPATIL
+28 HIVGWGHEVPKAVI
-42 TNADLETIVETSD
+42 TNVDLEQIVETSD
-55 EWIAS
+55 EWIS
-60 RTGIRERRIAGAGET
+60 TRTGIRERHIAGADET

-83 GARAL
+83 AARAL
-88 AVAGVGIDEVDLI
+88 AVAGVSADSVDLI
-101 VVATLTPDHSMPNTA
+101 VVATLTPDHPMPSTA
-116 ALIKDALGGT
+116 VLVKEAIGSH

-136 CSGFTYGYAVAHGF
+136 CSGFAYAYAVAHGF

-160 VIGAET
+160 VIGAES

-187 AIVLEALDLPQDQVL
+187 AIVLDALDLRDDQNV

-212 LSSDPSGA
+212 LSADPSGA
-220 YALWIPGGIGA
+220 FALWIPGGSGD

-251 MAAVASAAIARAGL
+251 MAAVATTAIQRAGL
-265 TPAGVDLV
+265 TVPEVDLV
-273 IPHQANI
+273 IPHQANL

-288 SMEYPMEQI
+288 AIDFPMEKI

-346 TRWDADPAHGARAA
+346 TRWDADPANGARAA
-360 TVDPARI
+360 AVDPNSI
-367 TVRRPEGGSNSA
+367 KIKRPEGGAKA
-379 AVPEALRA
+379 AEVPGALKA
-387 HLDAR
+387 LLDAKVR
-392 GTKRQT
+392 
-398 NQPQ
+398 

>member
-1 MKRPDLN
+1 MSGPLTNGDA
-8 EDVTRI
+8 TRI
-14 GGQSGLAALPNRTT
+14 GGETGLAALPNRTT
-28 RITGWGHEVPATIL
+28 HIVGWGHEVPKAVI
-42 TNADLETIVETSD
+42 TNADLEKIVETSD
-55 EWIAS
+55 EWIS
-60 RTGIRERRIAGAGET
+60 TRTGIRERHIAGADET

-83 GARAL
+83 AARAL
-88 AVAGVGIDEVDLI
+88 AVAGVSADSVDLI
-101 VVATLTPDHSMPNTA
+101 VVATLTPDHPMPSTA
-116 ALIKDALGGT
+116 VLVKEAIGSH

-136 CSGFTYGYAVAHGF
+136 CSGFAYAYAVAHGF

-160 VIGAET
+160 VIGAES

-173 SDRST
+173 NDRST

-187 AIVLEALDLPQDQVL
+187 AIVLDALDLHDDQNV

-212 LSSDPSGA
+212 LSADPSGA
-220 YALWIPGGIGA
+220 FALWIPGGSGD

-251 MAAVASAAIARAGL
+251 MAAVATTAIQRAGL
-265 TPAGVDLV
+265 TVPEVDLV
-273 IPHQANI
+273 IPHQANL

-288 SMEYPMEQI
+288 AIDFPMEKI

-346 TRWDADPAHGARAA
+346 TRWDADPANGARAA
-360 TVDPARI
+360 AVDTAAI
-367 TVRRPEGGSNSA
+367 KIRRPEGGAKAA
-379 AVPEALRA
+379 AVPSALA
-387 HLDAR
+387 PLLDA
-392 GTKRQT
+392 KRR
-398 NQPQ
+398 

>member
-1 MKRPDLN
+1 MSGPLTNGDA
-8 EDVTRI
+8 TRI
-14 GGQSGLAALPNRTT
+14 GGETGLAALPNRTT
-28 RITGWGHEVPATIL
+28 HIVGWGHEVPKAVI
-42 TNADLETIVETSD
+42 TNADLEQIVETSD
-55 EWIAS
+55 EWIS
-60 RTGIRERRIAGAGET
+60 TRTGIRERHIAGADET

-83 GARAL
+83 AARAL
-88 AVAGVGIDEVDLI
+88 AVAGVSADSVDLI
-101 VVATLTPDHSMPNTA
+101 VVATLTPDHPMPSTA
-116 ALIKDALGGT
+116 VLVKEAIGSH

-136 CSGFTYGYAVAHGF
+136 CSGFAYAYAVAHGF

-160 VIGAET
+160 VIGAES

-187 AIVLEALDLPQDQVL
+187 AIVLDALDLRDDQNV

-212 LSSDPSGA
+212 LSADPSGA
-220 YALWIPGGIGA
+220 FALWIPGGSGD

-251 MAAVASAAIARAGL
+251 MAAVATTAIQRAGL
-265 TPAGVDLV
+265 TVPEVDLV
-273 IPHQANI
+273 IPHQANL

-288 SMEYPMEQI
+288 AIDFPMEKI

-346 TRWDADPAHGARAA
+346 TRWDADPANGARAA
-360 TVDPARI
+360 AVDTAAI
-367 TVRRPEGGSNSA
+367 KIRRPEGGAKA
-379 AVPEALRA
+379 AVVPSALA
-387 HLDAR
+387 PLLDA
-392 GTKRQT
+392 KRR
-398 NQPQ
+398 

>member
-1 MKRPDLN
+1 MSGDAMN
-8 EDVTRI
+8 EQRI
-14 GGQSGLAALPNRTT
+14 GGTTGRAQLPNRTT
-28 RITGWGHEVPATIL
+28 HITGWGHEVPSTIL
-42 TNADLETIVETSD
+42 TNADLEKIVETSD
-55 EWIAS
+55 EWIAT
-60 RTGIRERRIAGAGET
+60 RTGIRERRIAAEGET
-75 TASMGAIA
+75 TASMASSA
-83 GARAL
+83 AARAL
-88 AVAGVGIDEVDLI
+88 AVAGIGADDVDLI
-101 VVATLTPDHSMPNTA
+101 VVATLTPDHLMPSTA
-116 ALIKDALGGT
+116 VLVKGALGST
-126 RAAAFDLSAA
+126 RAAAFDLAAA
-136 CSGFTYGYAVAHGF
+136 CSGFAYAYAVAHGF

-166 LSRVVDW
+166 LSRSVDW

-187 AIVLEALDLPQDQVL
+187 AIVLEALELSAGQD
-202 ATRPGTLSFE
+202 ATTRPGTLSFE
-212 LSSDPSGA
+212 LSADPSGA
-220 YALWIPGGIGA
+220 YALWIPGGSGD

-251 MAAVASAAIARAGL
+251 MAAVATAAIKAAGL
-265 TPAGVDLV
+265 TPSQVNLV

-288 SMEYPMEQI
+288 AIDYPMEQI
-297 FVNLDRYGN
+297 FVNLDKYGN

-360 TVDPARI
+360 SVDPSKI
-367 TVRRPEGGSNSA
+367 VVNRPEGGA
-379 AVPEALRA
+379 KADVVPAALRA
-387 HLDAR
+387 HLDGR
-392 GTKRQT
+392 RR
-398 NQPQ
+398 